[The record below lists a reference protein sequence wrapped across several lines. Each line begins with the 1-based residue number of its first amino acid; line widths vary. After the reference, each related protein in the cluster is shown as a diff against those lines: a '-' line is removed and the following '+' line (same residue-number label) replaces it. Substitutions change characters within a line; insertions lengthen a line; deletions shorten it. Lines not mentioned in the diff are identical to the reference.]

1 VQAEMLTRP
10 EFWEHRNYGGSMM
23 ESGSWMRVVP
33 TWSNPQKMV
42 ISWGGSPPFPDG
54 MRSLPLAER
63 NNRLSHSRRG
73 P

>member
-1 VQAEMLTRP
+1 VQAEVLTRP
-10 EFWEHRNYGGSMM
+10 EFWEHRNYGGSMT